1 MNKQSIIGLV
11 LIFAIFVGYMW
22 WVTPT
27 EEERI
32 AMVAKQDSIQQA
44 YNDSIAAAKFLEEK
58 KAEKAASIASG
69 DTAAQHRALADLQAR
84 LGAFGASADGD
95 TGAVCLKNEKMQ
107 IRINTLGASVDQVVL
122 NEYTT
127 YENKQLELIT
137 PDPNNMN
144 MVFSTE
150 DNRVI
155 NTNELVFVPYIND
168 QPIDANSVLEV
179 ANGDS
184 LTLQMRAY
192 TNADS
197 LHPTPGYLEFEYTMK
212 DNYELDF
219 NINFHDLTKVVRN
232 VPYIDFYWKNQF
244 NRQEKVDQGAK
255 GKRNRNKDSERFNT
269 SVYYKPVNDKVDK
282 IREGMDGK
290 QNIKSS
296 LNWIAYKQQFF
307 CAILMNDEGFVNA
320 DMSIATDRQ
329 DTTNNYLCDMSS
341 LIGVTYEG
349 DKDYT
354 MDMEFYFGPNKYRD
368 LRAMHQGFERMLPLG
383 WGFFLTQ
390 WISRFVIIPVFNFM
404 ERFNW
409 NYGFIIIILTILVKL
424 LLFPMTYKS
433 YRTSA
438 VMRIL
443 KPDMDELNKRYPR
456 EDQMMQKQQAM
467 MMLQKKAG
475 MSPMAGCLPMLLQ
488 MPILIAM
495 FRFFPAS
502 IELRQKPFLWCD
514 DLSTYDSILDF
525 GFNIPLYGDHF
536 SLFCFLMFALQLFYT
551 WYTMK
556 GQPNTGMPGM
566 KFMMY
571 FMPFM
576 MLFMFNSM
584 SAALNLY
591 YFLSLS
597 ITMLQMILIRKFTN
611 ERKLRER
618 MAAYDTKHSG
628 KGAKKSKFQKRL
640 EEIQKMS
647 EQMQRQ
653 QQQQQ
658 RR

>member
-22 WVTPT
+22 WVSPT
-27 EEERI
+27 EEERQ
-32 AMVAKQDSIQQA
+32 AMIAKQDSMQRA
-44 YNDSIAAAKFLEEK
+44 YNDSVAAAKFLEEK
-58 KAEKAASIASG
+58 KAEQAASIAKG
-69 DTAAQHRALADLQAR
+69 DTAAEHRALADLKAR
-84 LGAFGASADGD
+84 LGSFGASASGD
-95 TGAVCLKNEKMQ
+95 TGTVCLKNEKMQ
-107 IRINTLGASVDQVVL
+107 VRINTLGASVNQVIL

-127 YENKQLELIT
+127 YENEQLELIT
-137 PDPNNMN
+137 PDPENMN
-144 MVFSTE
+144 MIFSTE

-155 NTNELVFVPYIND
+155 NTKDLIFVPYVDNK
-168 QPIDANSVLEV
+168 PIDANSSFDI
-179 ANGDS
+179 AQGDS
-184 LTLQMRAY
+184 LILQMRAY
-192 TNADS
+192 TNTDS
-197 LHPTPGYLEFEYTMK
+197 VTTTPGYLEFEYTIK

-219 NINFHDLTKVVRN
+219 DINFCGLSKVVRN

-244 NRQEKVDQGAK
+244 NRQEKVDQGSK
-255 GKRNRNKDSERFNT
+255 GKRNRNKDSERFNS
-269 SVYYKPVNDKVDK
+269 SVYFKPTNDKVDK

-290 QNIKSS
+290 ENIKSS
-296 LNWIAYKQQFF
+296 LNWIAFKQQFF
-307 CAILMNDEGFVNA
+307 CAILMNEQGFVNA
-320 DMSIATDRQ
+320 DMAINTDRQ
-329 DTTNNYLCDMSS
+329 DTTKNYLCDMSS

-409 NYGFIIIILTILVKL
+409 NYGLIIIILTILVKL
-424 LLFPMTYKS
+424 VLFPMTYKS
-433 YRTSA
+433 YRSSA

-443 KPDMDELNKRYPR
+443 KPDMDEINKRYAR

-467 MMLQKKAG
+467 MMLQKRAG
-475 MSPMAGCLPMLLQ
+475 MNPMAGCLPMLLQ
-488 MPILIAM
+488 MPILFAM

-502 IELRQKPFLWCD
+502 IELRQQPFLWCD
-514 DLSTYDSILDF
+514 DLSTYDALINF

-556 GQPNTGMPGM
+556 SQPQMGMPGM

-597 ITMLQMILIRKFTN
+597 ITMLQMVLIRKFTN
-611 ERKLRER
+611 EKKLRAR
-618 MAAYDTKHSG
+618 MAAYDTKHSSKG
-628 KGAKKSKFQKRL
+628 GAKKSKFQKRL
-640 EEIQKMS
+640 EELQKMS
-647 EQMQRQ
+647 EEMQK
-653 QQQQQ
+653 QQQ